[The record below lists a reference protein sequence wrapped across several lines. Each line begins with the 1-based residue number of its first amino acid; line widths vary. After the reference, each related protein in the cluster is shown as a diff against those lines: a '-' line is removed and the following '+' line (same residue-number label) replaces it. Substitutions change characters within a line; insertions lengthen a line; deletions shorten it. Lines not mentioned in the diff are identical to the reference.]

1 LSGGERQRVA
11 IARALYHDPDLIV
24 FDEATSSLDVLT
36 EADITRAIEALRG
49 LKTMLVVA
57 HRLSTVR
64 GCDRLIWLRD
74 GTVDAIGSFDDLCRH
89 YAEFR
94 ALAQRASV

>member
-1 LSGGERQRVA
+1 
-11 IARALYHDPDLIV
+11 
-24 FDEATSSLDVLT
+24 
-36 EADITRAIEALRG
+36 
-49 LKTMLVVA
+49 MLVVA

-74 GTVDAIGSFDDLCRH
+74 GTIEASGSFDHLCRH
-89 YAEFR
+89 HAEFR